1 MWLTE
6 KGMLPHTISSVR
18 TEDAGSPQCRVS
30 PPSESADETPA
41 PQLSTLSDPQH
52 LYTFPGDFSG
62 SGCVMK
68 ANDEDVVS
76 IQSL

>member
-1 MWLTE
+1 
-6 KGMLPHTISSVR
+6 MLPHTFSSVR
-18 TEDAGSPQCRVS
+18 TEDGGSPQCRVS

-41 PQLSTLSDPQH
+41 PQLGSLSDPQH

-62 SGCVMK
+62 SGFVMK

-76 IQSL
+76 FQSL